1 MRFRLAV
8 FLAAIPFCA
17 VAQRGGSMPM
27 GHAGGGSGWGKPA
40 PTPPRF
46 PGMGRN
52 AGWGGGPGFTSFFP
66 TWFDTPLCASPLF
79 PLAPVCSF
87 GDSGGSTDYPTPP
100 SNASPTVNVTVIPAP
115 LPPPMRITSVGLGD
129 LSNTPPANSA
139 GSYLMSSGEIPQA
152 GIAECH
158 APPVS
163 NPAVRDKFPPLIVLR
178 TGAYSVNK
186 YWIKNKILY
195 FETISGDTHSAPLS
209 LLVRIVPAR

>member
-1 MRFRLAV
+1 
-8 FLAAIPFCA
+8 
-17 VAQRGGSMPM
+17 M
-27 GHAGGGSGWGKPA
+27 GHAGGGPGWGKPS

-52 AGWGGGPGFTSFFP
+52 PWWGGGPGFASFVPNWSSP

-79 PLAPVCSF
+79 PHAPVCSF
-87 GDSGGSTDYPTPP
+87 GDPGASTYYPTPP
-100 SNASPTVNVTVIPAP
+100 SNAGPAVNVTVMPAP
-115 LPPPMRITSVGLGD
+115 LPPPVRITSVVPGD

-152 GIAECH
+152 GIAERH

-163 NPAVRDKFPPLIVLR
+163 NPAVQDKFPPLIVLR

-195 FETISGDTHSAPLS
+195 FETISGDTLSAPLS
-209 LLVRIVPAR
+209 HLVRIVPAR